1 MAVRCD
7 ALDMQVVILAG
18 GRGTRLG
25 EHVQAIP
32 KPMVTIG
39 GRPNLEHQVLLA
51 KRHGFTSVLFLV
63 SHLADR
69 IEAHFGYGRR
79 FGMEISYCAEDPPL
93 GTAGALRHA
102 GALLQDRFLVFYGDV
117 FIECDLARLWAD
129 HANNRPFATLVV
141 HPNDHP
147 YDSDLVEAD
156 AEGWISAI
164 HPKPRPEDQYL
175 PNLVNAGVAVIE
187 RRFLAL
193 IPPGQHLDLAGDIFP
208 ALARDGGLRAYHSA
222 EYFKDFGT
230 ADRLARARL
239 DFETGK
245 TARLSRGY
253 RRPAVFLD
261 RDGVINK
268 EVSHLSDPA
277 QMELISGA
285 AEAIRRLNEAGF
297 LVIVVTNQPV
307 VARGE
312 CPPDVL
318 RLIHNKMETLLGRE
332 HAWIDA
338 LYFCPHHP
346 DKGFAGEVP
355 ELKVDCVC
363 RKPKTGMF
371 DQAVQDW
378 NISLSGSYSIGDS
391 RRDVIAARQMGIGA
405 IGVKTG
411 HGCRDCDALESP
423 DRLVED
429 LREAVDIILASSGVA
444 PTLGAQP

>member
-1 MAVRCD
+1 M
-7 ALDMQVVILAG
+7 VILAG

-25 EHVQAIP
+25 EHARTIP

-69 IEAHFGYGRR
+69 IEAHFGNGQR

-102 GALLQDRFLVFYGDV
+102 GALLQDRFLLLYGDV

-129 HANNRPFATLVV
+129 HASSHPLATLVV

-156 AEGWISAI
+156 AEGRISAI

-175 PNLVNAGVAVIE
+175 PNVVNAGAVVIE
-187 RRFLAL
+187 RKILAL
-193 IPPGQHLDLAGDIFP
+193 IPPGQHLDLASDIFP
-208 ALARDGGLRAYHSA
+208 ALARDGGLRAYRSA

-230 ADRLARARL
+230 PDRLARVRL

-245 TARLSRGY
+245 PARLSRGH

-268 EVSHLSDPA
+268 EVSHLVR
-277 QMELISGA
+277 SGTDGANPWCGRGHSA
-285 AEAIRRLNEAGF
+285 A
-297 LVIVVTNQPV
+297 
-307 VARGE
+307 
-312 CPPDVL
+312 
-318 RLIHNKMETLLGRE
+318 K
-332 HAWIDA
+332 
-338 LYFCPHHP
+338 
-346 DKGFAGEVP
+346 
-355 ELKVDCVC
+355 
-363 RKPKTGMF
+363 
-371 DQAVQDW
+371 
-378 NISLSGSYSIGDS
+378 
-391 RRDVIAARQMGIGA
+391 
-405 IGVKTG
+405 
-411 HGCRDCDALESP
+411 
-423 DRLVED
+423 
-429 LREAVDIILASSGVA
+429 
-444 PTLGAQP
+444 

>member
-1 MAVRCD
+1 
-7 ALDMQVVILAG
+7 MQVVILAG
-18 GRGTRLG
+18 GQGRRLR
-25 EHVQAIP
+25 EHAQAIP

-39 GRPNLEHQVLLA
+39 GRPNLEHQVLLV
-51 KRHGFTSVLFLV
+51 KRYGFSRVLILT

-69 IEAHFGYGRR
+69 IEAHFGDGRR
-79 FGMEISYCAEDPPL
+79 FGMEISYCAEEPPL

-102 GALLQDRFLVFYGDV
+102 SGLLDDRFLVLYGDV
-117 FIECDLARLWAD
+117 FVECDLARLWAE
-129 HANNRPFATLVV
+129 HAKSRPLASLVV

-156 AEGWISAI
+156 AEGWITAI

-175 PNLVNAGVAVIE
+175 PNMVNAGVAVIE
-187 RRFLAL
+187 RKILGL
-193 IPPGQHLDLAGDIFP
+193 IPPGEHLDLATDIFP
-208 ALARDGGLRAYHSA
+208 ALARDRRLRAYHSA

-230 ADRLARARL
+230 PDRLARTRL
-239 DFETGK
+239 DVETGK
-245 TARLSRGY
+245 PARLSWSSPR
-253 RRPAVFLD
+253 AAIFLD

-268 EVSHLSDPA
+268 EKSYISDPA
-277 QMELISGA
+277 QMELIPGA
-285 AEAIRRLNEAGF
+285 AGAIRRLNQAGF

-312 CPPDVL
+312 CTPERL
-318 RLIHNKMETLLGRE
+318 RLIHNKMETLLGQE

-355 ELKVDCVC
+355 ELKVDCDC

-371 DQAVQDW
+371 DRAIRDW
-378 NISLSGSYSIGDS
+378 NISLSGSYGIGDS
-391 RRDVIAARQMGIGA
+391 RRDVIAARRLGVGA

-411 HGCRDCDALESP
+411 HGCRDCDGIEPP

-429 LREAVDIILASSGVA
+429 LAEAVDIVLASSGVP
-444 PTLGAQP
+444 PTPGARP

>member
-1 MAVRCD
+1 MGVLSGMLRK
-7 ALDMQVVILAG
+7 QVVILAG

-25 EHVQAIP
+25 EHARSIP

-69 IEAHFGYGRR
+69 IEAHFGDGQR
-79 FGMEISYCAEDPPL
+79 FGMEISYCTENPPL

-102 GALLQDRFLVFYGDV
+102 GALLQHRFLLLYGDV

-129 HANNRPFATLVV
+129 HTINHPLATLVV

-147 YDSDLVEAD
+147 YDSDVVEAD
-156 AEGWISAI
+156 AQGWISAI
-164 HPKPRPEDQYL
+164 HSKQRPENQCL
-175 PNLVNAGVAVIE
+175 PNVVNAGAVVIE
-187 RRFLAL
+187 RKILAL
-193 IPPGQHLDLAGDIFP
+193 IPPGQQLDLTSDIFA
-208 ALARDGGLRAYHSA
+208 ALARDDVLRAYRSA

-230 ADRLARARL
+230 PDRLARVRF

-245 TARLSRGY
+245 PAHLTRGY

-268 EVSHLSDPA
+268 EVAHLSDPA
-277 QMELISGA
+277 QMELIPGV
-285 AEAIRRLNEAGF
+285 AEGIRRLNEAGF
-297 LVIVVTNQPV
+297 LVIVVTNQSV

-312 CPPDVL
+312 CALDAL
-318 RLIHNKMETLLGRE
+318 RLIHNKMEMLLARE

-346 DKGFAGEVP
+346 VKGFAGEVP
-355 ELKVDCVC
+355 ELKVDCSC

-371 DQAVQDW
+371 EQAVEDW
-378 NISLSGSYSIGDS
+378 NISLSASYGIGDS
-391 RRDVIAARQMGIGA
+391 RRDVIAARRMGISA

-411 HGCRDCDALESP
+411 HGCRDCDALEAP
-423 DRLVED
+423 DRLVKD
-429 LREAVDIILASSGVA
+429 LLEAVDIILTSDGIV
-444 PTLGAQP
+444 PTRDPQP

>member
-1 MAVRCD
+1 MAVRPAVAD
-7 ALDMQVVILAG
+7 VQVVILAG

-25 EHVQAIP
+25 EYARAIP

-51 KRHGFTSVLFLV
+51 KRHGFRSVLFLV

-69 IEAHFGYGRR
+69 IEAHFGDGRR
-79 FGMEISYCAEDPPL
+79 FDMEISYCAEEPPL

-102 GALLQDRFLVFYGDV
+102 GVLLQDRFLVLYGDV
-117 FIECDLARLWAD
+117 FIECDLAQLYAD
-129 HANNRPFATLVV
+129 HAKLRPFATLVV

-147 YDSDLVEAD
+147 SDSDLVEVD

-175 PNLVNAGVAVIE
+175 PNMVNAGVAVIE
-187 RRFLAL
+187 RDILPL
-193 IPPGQHLDLAGDIFP
+193 IPPSQHLDLAGDIFP
-208 ALARDGGLRAYHSA
+208 ALARDGDLRAYRSA

-230 ADRLARARL
+230 PDRLARVRS

-268 EVSHLSDPA
+268 EVPYLSDPA
-277 QMELISGA
+277 QMELIPGA
-285 AEAIRRLNEAGF
+285 ARAIRRLNEAGF

-312 CPPDVL
+312 CTPAAL

-346 DKGFAGEVP
+346 DRGFAGEVP
-355 ELKVDCVC
+355 ELKVDCAC

-371 DQAVQDW
+371 EQTVRDW
-378 NISLSGSYSIGDS
+378 NISLPGSYGIGDS

-405 IGVKTG
+405 IGVRTG
-411 HGCRDCDALESP
+411 HGCRDCDTLESP
-423 DRLVED
+423 DWLVED
-429 LREAVDIILASSGVA
+429 LQEAVEIILASNSVA
-444 PTLGAQP
+444 PIRGAQP